1 MPLRLSLIAFL
12 LLGLAACTD
21 ARDPSAAVDET
32 VATAPPDVRTVLDA
46 QERAFREADM
56 ATLDGLWSADPD
68 VVVFEQG
75 GVDSSWAA
83 YRDGH
88 LGPELVAL
96 DSLDFRHRDVHVR
109 AGDRLAVATGRYV
122 LTAQHDGE
130 PVESEGV
137 FTTVFERTD
146 GPWQIVHTHLSRP
159 RQ

>member
-1 MPLRLSLIAFL
+1 MPLRLSLIVLAA
-12 LLGLAACTD
+12 LGLAACAD
-21 ARDPSAAVDET
+21 AGDPAAPAD
-32 VATAPPDVRTVLDA
+32 APAPPDVRTVLDA
-46 QERAFREADM
+46 LERAFRDADM
-56 ATLDGLWSADPD
+56 AALDGLWSADPD

-109 AGDRLAVATGRYV
+109 TGDRLAVATGRYT
-122 LTAQHDGE
+122 LSAQHDGE
-130 PVESEGV
+130 PVESDGV
-137 FTTVFERTD
+137 FTTVFERADD

-159 RQ
+159 RR